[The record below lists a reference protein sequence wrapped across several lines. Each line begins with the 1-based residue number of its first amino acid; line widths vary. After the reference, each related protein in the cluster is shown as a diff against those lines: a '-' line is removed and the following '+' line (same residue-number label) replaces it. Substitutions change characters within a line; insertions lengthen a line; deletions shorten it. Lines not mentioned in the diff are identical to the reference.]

1 VAALGVVGGGVLAF
15 GVVAAADV
23 PAALAHAQVDPLHA
37 EPQALLAA
45 GDLNRRIEELDR
57 ADVRAGLG
65 RALTVADLDRTAQ
78 WSLVATSARVQ
89 GMSETDGS
97 GEAITEEGITAL
109 RREIEELE
117 GPARTRMAARI
128 KVAREE
134 GDLKENAEYHI
145 AKEDQ
150 AHLETKI
157 KRLRERLRTAIVV
170 EIDGDGDA
178 FAFGRTA
185 EVLDEGKGEVNTW
198 TLVGSTEADLAAG
211 RLSAESPIG
220 RALRDAKV
228 GEPIEIETP
237 KGTRTFVVQKLI
249 G

>member
-1 VAALGVVGGGVLAF
+1 MPALGVVGSGVLAF

-23 PAALAHAQVDPLHA
+23 PAALTHAQVDPLHP
-37 EPQALLAA
+37 ELQALLAA

-65 RALTVADLDRTAQ
+65 RALTVANLDRTAQ
-78 WSLVATSARVQ
+78 WSPATSVRVQ
-89 GMSETDGS
+89 GMSETDGG
-97 GEAITEEGITAL
+97 GEAITEEGIAAL

-157 KRLRERLRTAIVV
+157 KRLRERLRTAVVV
-170 EIDGDGDA
+170 EVDGDGDA

-237 KGTRTFVVQKLI
+237 KGSRTFVVQKLVS
-249 G
+249 